1 MSRRGRPACGSG
13 IEAHRGP
20 DDLPRPPPGRVARA
34 DGPGNIGS
42 AGPGSSL
49 RASPVTRAGRLPAVL
64 AAGVERANLTL
75 TIVASGLIAFVAVG
89 TLLDAGGRYL
99 SRPIVGLYELSVLLF
114 VALTFLGFGAVQW
127 TRHNISVDV
136 AVRHLS
142 GRARRFLDVV
152 TLACAFFLFAVAS
165 YGTILQAVRSW
176 SILEYEAGFAQF
188 PLYPSKTF
196 VAIGCT
202 YLAFILLLQLAGRIL
217 ELFGAAPI
225 ESEPDEDGTFV

>member
-1 MSRRGRPACGSG
+1 MK
-13 IEAHRGP
+13 
-20 DDLPRPPPGRVARA
+20 
-34 DGPGNIGS
+34 
-42 AGPGSSL
+42 
-49 RASPVTRAGRLPAVL
+49 ASPATRTNRFLAAL
-64 AAGVERANLTL
+64 AAGVERTNLIL
-75 TIVASGLIAFVAVG
+75 TIAASGLIAVIAVG

-114 VALTFLGFGAVQW
+114 VALTFLGFGVVQW
-127 TRHNISVDV
+127 TRRNISVDV

-142 GRARRFLDVV
+142 GSARRILDVV
-152 TLACAFFLFAVAS
+152 TLACAFLLFAAAS
-165 YGTILQAVRSW
+165 YGTILQAAKSW

-225 ESEPDEDGTFV
+225 ESEPDEDESFV